1 MLDNPVVAYCV
12 LLRWWGKNVGST
24 PNSTGATG
32 HSEAYFGEGSGP
44 VNLDFVQCSGS
55 EYILTDCE
63 LENTGI
69 RSSHAL
75 DVGVKCQ
82 PGRDTLSICAIFL
95 LKLHGL

>member
-12 LLRWWGKNVGST
+12 LLRWWKKTVCST

-55 EYILTDCE
+55 EYNVTECMV
-63 LENTGI
+63 ENTGS
-69 RSSHAL
+69 RNSHSL

-82 PGRDTLSICAIFL
+82 PGLMSCFQ
-95 LKLHGL
+95 

>member
-1 MLDNPVVAYCV
+1 MLDNPVAAYCV
-12 LLRWWGKNVGST
+12 LLRWWKKNVGST

-55 EYILTDCE
+55 EYILT
-63 LENTGI
+63 ENTGI

-82 PGRDTLSICAIFL
+82 PGI
-95 LKLHGL
+95 